1 MTDQPPGLRL
11 WDKGSSLR
19 APQALPGQRWSGLHG
34 RTWGRPGP
42 QLGGVGDMGGSA
54 RPRDSPGATPFT
66 EFHRVPDTALG
77 ARPSAETGTA
87 CSCHQSTRQE
97 GDARV

>member
-1 MTDQPPGLRL
+1 MAGGPEGSSPSCVPCGGTWAVTDQPPGLRL

-42 QLGGVGDMGGSA
+42 QLGGVGDMGRLGHTPGLA
-54 RPRDSPGATPFT
+54 RRHPL
-66 EFHRVPDTALG
+66 H
-77 ARPSAETGTA
+77 
-87 CSCHQSTRQE
+87 
-97 GDARV
+97 